1 MAPSGV
7 GFGQTG
13 LFGGAPAASQPS
25 LFGSA
30 APTTQPSLFGSTA
43 PTSQP
48 SLFGSAAPAS
58 QPSLFGAS
66 SSAPQQSQFGSFAPA
81 SQPSLFG
88 AATAM
93 SQPSLFGA
101 SAVPASSPQ
110 QSLFGAPVASQ
121 PSLFGAAPPQP
132 SLFGSAAGPQPSSF
146 GSGAGLQP
154 SLFASSAPGTTTQF
168 GASGFGGFLQQQP
181 PQAQQQQQQ
190 QQRQHQQQ
198 QQYLQQQ
205 QPQLIQQQTLGVVM
219 PQRLNNLV
227 QKLDPRSSD
236 SPFHTA
242 LYNVVTASD
251 VDRYHRPP
259 GMLEKLF
266 EEAMLNNPD
275 PVALVPV
282 QANGFDDLLRRVE
295 LQSTRMKQHTSVL
308 SAIETAVAR
317 TEDSIST
324 DLDTKL
330 ALYRRSHRELA
341 RKLLKI
347 ACRVERRACSNDS
360 DPSLTHTELEFKRRL
375 DAIARDIAAPALFK
389 DKLNDLV
396 EVTDATR
403 AQRSQL
409 ASTTYA
415 RDPKS
420 TAAIRDLLQEQLTG
434 ISNLGEVCRRAD
446 RDIRILEDQLKL
458 EK

>member
-1 MAPSGV
+1 V
-7 GFGQTG
+7 
-13 LFGGAPAASQPS
+13 
-25 LFGSA
+25 
-30 APTTQPSLFGSTA
+30 TQPSLFGST
-43 PTSQP
+43 
-48 SLFGSAAPAS
+48 
-58 QPSLFGAS
+58 

-88 AATAM
+88 AATPTP
-93 SQPSLFGA
+93 QPSLFGA
-101 SAVPASSPQ
+101 PAAPASSSQ
-110 QSLFGAPVASQ
+110 QYLFGAPAASQ
-121 PSLFGAAPPQP
+121 PSLFGTAPPQP
-132 SLFGSAAGPQPSSF
+132 SLFGSAVGSQPSSF
-146 GSGAGLQP
+146 GSGAGSQP

-181 PQAQQQQQQ
+181 PQAQQQQGQQ
-190 QQRQHQQQ
+190 QQQQQ
-198 QQYLQQQ
+198 QQQQLQQYLQQQ

-251 VDRYHRPP
+251 VDRYQRPP

-308 SAIETAVAR
+308 SAIEAAVAR
-317 TEDSIST
+317 MEDSVAT

-375 DAIARDIAAPALFK
+375 DAIAQDIAAPALFK

-403 AQRSQL
+403 AQRCQL
-409 ASTTYA
+409 ASATYA

-446 RDIRILEDQLKL
+446 RDIGILEDQLKL
-458 EK
+458 